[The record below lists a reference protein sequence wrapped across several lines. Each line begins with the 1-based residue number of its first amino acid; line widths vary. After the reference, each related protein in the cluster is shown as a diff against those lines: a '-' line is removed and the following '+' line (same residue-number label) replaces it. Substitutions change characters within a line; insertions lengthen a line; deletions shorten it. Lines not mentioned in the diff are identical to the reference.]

1 MNLMNL
7 DLNQKLKTCCLAYGL
22 TNGSENIYSLEVI
35 NYSSV
40 SKRWRYLPRLQSHKY
55 PSNPHIVGDEH
66 VTIKCFVGNGRVE
79 LLQEQLKDRTTR
91 TAELKLVIVGP
102 PSSVPTTPPHPITWI
117 KATTLHC
124 LCNKRCFEV
133 MLLCFVPTTAREE
146 RENRITRD
154 KDDLRAAYNERTSII
169 KENTCHYW
177 KTIMVM
183 FK

>member
-1 MNLMNL
+1 MVQRNKIHQALNTQIILVSRINSIISYHMMNLMNL

-102 PSSVPTTPPHPITWI
+102 PSSVPTTPPHPIT
-117 KATTLHC
+117 
-124 LCNKRCFEV
+124 
-133 MLLCFVPTTAREE
+133 
-146 RENRITRD
+146 
-154 KDDLRAAYNERTSII
+154 
-169 KENTCHYW
+169 
-177 KTIMVM
+177 
-183 FK
+183 